1 MWTLIPEDR
10 RRGHCRSLQEL
21 GFSLICKTADKRV
34 FPGGLVGRTRSL
46 QCGGPGLPPRPENY
60 VPCAAV
66 EDVAQPN
73 KYIFKKKKKKNT
85 DGEMEADLC
94 TVGSLSAD
102 LSVP

>member
-10 RRGHCRSLQEL
+10 RRGHFRSLQEL
-21 GFSLICKTADKRV
+21 GFNLICKTADKRV
-34 FPGGLVGRTRSL
+34 FAVGLVGRTRSL
-46 QCGGPGLPPRPENY
+46 QCGGPGLPPWPENY
-60 VPCAAV
+60 VLCAAV

-73 KYIFKKKKKKNT
+73 KYIFFLGKQNT